1 MSLFTHDLGHCTH
14 STRFIR
20 HTP

>member
-1 MSLFTHDLGHCTH
+1 MSLFKHDLGHCTH